1 MSTDLSDFFDGA
13 NLGREDSTPAG
24 PPRHAATAPDVV
36 DRVMTGVAAV
46 SVAMFSAFIA
56 GIFAGWWLT

>member
-1 MSTDLSDFFDGA
+1 MNLANFFTGSA
-13 NLGREDSTPAG
+13 LGREDAG
-24 PPRHAATAPDVV
+24 PPSGPRHARTAPDVV